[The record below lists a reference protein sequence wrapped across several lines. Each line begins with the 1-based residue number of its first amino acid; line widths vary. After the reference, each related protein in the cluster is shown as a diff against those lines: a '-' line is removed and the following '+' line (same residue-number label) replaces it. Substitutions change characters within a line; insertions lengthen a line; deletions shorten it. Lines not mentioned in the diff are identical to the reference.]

1 MPTELTPVAGRS
13 AVPVFPQPPP
23 SIRRTAR
30 AFDRYQLYERISI
43 PAAEA
48 LPAGAACQYDLFGG
62 CYVIDLPN
70 PTKTQVKVF
79 VPGNELEFAE
89 EGVKRAYAASYQLQN
104 KSGLGSGIG
113 IRTELAADGSTINY
127 ILTNRHVVQESDG
140 ENAKTMMVTSLWTGE
155 TFKGEVVKVLPEGS
169 PDMALVAM
177 RTPQP
182 LFTIPVANSKTVAFG
197 QRVYA
202 IGNPLGLAGS
212 VTAGIISHP
221 RRPAE
226 ELEAG
231 SGYVIQFDAP
241 ISPGNSG
248 GPLITQD
255 GMLIGINTF
264 TIPGDAGHPAQNINF
279 AYPADKGLEELLQMN
294 FPLAA
299 ASDSADRIAA

>member
-13 AVPVFPQPPP
+13 AVPVFSQPPP
-23 SIRRTAR
+23 PIRRTAR
-30 AFDRYQLYERISI
+30 AFDHYQLFERISA

-48 LPAGAACQYDLFGG
+48 LPAGTTCQYDIFGG

-70 PTKTQVKVF
+70 KTQVKAF

-89 EGVKRAYAASYQLQN
+89 EGVKRAYSASYQLQN

-113 IRTELAADGSTINY
+113 IRTEQAADGTYINY

-140 ENAKTMMVTSLWTGE
+140 QNAKTMVVTSLWTGE
-155 TFKGEVVKVLPEGS
+155 TFKGEVMNVLPEGS
-169 PDMALVAM
+169 PDMALVAI

-182 LFTIPVANSKTVAFG
+182 LFIIPVANSKTVAFG

-212 VTAGIISHP
+212 VTAGVISHP

-226 ELEAG
+226 ELGAG

-264 TIPGDAGHPAQNINF
+264 TIPGRPNVPAQNLNF
-279 AYPADKGLEELLQMN
+279 AFPADAGLEELLQMN

-299 ASDSADRIAA
+299 